1 MRISDWSSD
10 VCSSDLSP
18 RGLPARS
25 YRVHPVA
32 LEHVSGDA
40 TEPSN
45 LALPKIAHSLAD
57 DANNHA
63 LRIVALGHRRHFG
76 PAKLF
81 ERLDQIG
88 GAMDMVLRKGY
99 YGTSHDR
106 SPCDR
111 FRSGSGWKRQLD
123 RKSTRLNSS
132 H

>member
-10 VCSSDLSP
+10 VCSSDL
-18 RGLPARS
+18 
-25 YRVHPVA
+25 
-32 LEHVSGDA
+32 
-40 TEPSN
+40 

-111 FRSGSGWKRQLD
+111 FRSGSGWKRQLPLGPI
-123 RKSTRLNSS
+123 RSEEHTLNSS